1 MYLLFIVDFDEGE
14 SSVEHI
20 KDLDELESYFDDKEF
35 VNNLLE
41 NGEHIGEWWNYH
53 LVEIN

>member
-1 MYLLFIVDFDEGE
+1 MYLLFIADFDEGE

-20 KDLDELESYFDDKEF
+20 KDLDDLNTYFDDEDF
-35 VNNLLE
+35 VNELLE
-41 NGEHIGEWWNYH
+41 NGEHIGEWHHHH

>member
-1 MYLLFIVDFDEGE
+1 MYLLFIVDFDEVE

-20 KDLDELESYFDDKEF
+20 KDLDDLNSYFDDEEF

-53 LVEIN
+53 LVEVN

>member
-1 MYLLFIVDFDEGE
+1 MYLLFIADFDEGE

-20 KDLDELESYFDDKEF
+20 KDLDDLNTYFDDEDF
-35 VNNLLE
+35 VNWLLE
-41 NGEHIGEWWNYH
+41 NGEHIGEWYHHH

>member
-1 MYLLFIVDFDEGE
+1 MYLLFIVDFDEVE

-20 KDLDELESYFDDKEF
+20 KDLDDLNSYFDDEEF
-35 VNNLLE
+35 VNELLE
-41 NGEHIGEWWNYH
+41 NGEHICELSHHH

>member
-1 MYLLFIVDFDEGE
+1 MYLLFIADFDEGE
-14 SSVEHI
+14 SSVKRV
-20 KDLDELESYFDDKEF
+20 KDSDELESYFDDKEF

-41 NGEHIGEWWNYH
+41 SGEHIGEWYSYH

>member
-20 KDLDELESYFDDKEF
+20 KDLDDLNTYFDDEDF
-35 VNNLLE
+35 VNELLE
-41 NGEHIGEWWNYH
+41 NGEHIGEWYHHH

>member
-1 MYLLFIVDFDEGE
+1 MYLLFIADFDEGE

-20 KDLDELESYFDDKEF
+20 KDLDELESHFDDKEF
-35 VNNLLE
+35 VNDLLE

-53 LVEIN
+53 LVEVN